1 MTRMTISQARRIAIA
16 AQGLGRPRPSG
27 RVDRRHLRRAFAD
40 MGVIQI
46 DSVNVIARSHELV
59 LFSRLG
65 PHPRSLLPDAVA
77 AGEIFE
83 YWVHEASFVPAA
95 HHHLH
100 RWRQERPH
108 PWRRVRSVAD
118 HRGALV
124 EALETRIRDQGAVT
138 ARQVRERRGPGG
150 PWWDW
155 DDPKAALEW
164 LFWKGRVAAVRET
177 KDFSRRYDLPER
189 LIDPVALAVATPPP
203 TAIREELILLAAR
216 HHGIATLEDLADY
229 HRQRPRDVA
238 AVVEQLVRDRRLETV
253 EVEGWDRIAYRDP
266 KASAPRTTRARALL
280 SPFDPMVWHRPRAER
295 LFDFHYRLEIYTP
308 AAQRR
313 HGYYVMPFLLGDRLV
328 ARVDLRAD
336 RARSRLVVP
345 GVFAEDRVD
354 RARVADEL
362 AGELADEL
370 VTMATWLDLDD
381 IEVGERGDL
390 ASPLRRAL
398 GRAAP

>member
-1 MTRMTISQARRIAIA
+1 
-16 AQGLGRPRPSG
+16 
-27 RVDRRHLRRAFAD
+27 

-83 YWVHEASFVPAA
+83 YWVHEASFVPAT

-108 PWRRVRSVAD
+108 PWRRVQSVAES
-118 HRGALV
+118 RQALV

-164 LFWKGRVAAVRET
+164 LFWRGRVAAVRET

-189 LIDPVALAVATPPP
+189 LIDPAALAVATPPP
-203 TAIREELILLAAR
+203 TEIRENLILLAAR
-216 HHGIATLEDLADY
+216 HQGIATLEDLADY

-238 AVVEQLVRDRRLETV
+238 AVVERLVRARRLETV
-253 EVEGWDRIAYRDP
+253 EVEGWDRIAYRHP
-266 KASAPRTTRARALL
+266 KATTPRRTRARALL
-280 SPFDPMVWHRPRAER
+280 SPFDPVIWHRPRAER
-295 LFDFHYRLEIYTP
+295 LFDFRYRLEIYTP
-308 AAQRR
+308 AARRR

-345 GVFAEDRVD
+345 GVFAEDHVERS
-354 RARVADEL
+354 RGADEI
-362 AGELADEL
+362 AGELAREL
-370 VTMATWLDLDD
+370 VTMTTWLDLDD

-390 ASPLRRAL
+390 ASRLRRAL
-398 GRAAP
+398 GRTAP